1 MNMKKMK
8 QTVMEALKNSFK
20 PEFLNRLDEI
30 IVFHKLS
37 DADIIRIIDIMLSQ
51 FAKRLESINMHIV
64 FTDKLKM
71 HIKQKGTNLE
81 YGARPL
87 KRTIQKEIE
96 DNMSEAILKGEISVG
111 DNVEVDVEDEKI
123 LFRKIN

>member
-1 MNMKKMK
+1 
-8 QTVMEALKNSFK
+8 
-20 PEFLNRLDEI
+20 
-30 IVFHKLS
+30 
-37 DADIIRIIDIMLSQ
+37 
-51 FAKRLESINMHIV
+51 
-64 FTDKLKM
+64 M

>member
-1 MNMKKMK
+1 
-8 QTVMEALKNSFK
+8 MEALKNSFK

-96 DNMSEAILKGEISVG
+96 DNMSAVSYTHLEFMVADKFIFYIKMIE
-111 DNVEVDVEDEKI
+111 
-123 LFRKIN
+123 